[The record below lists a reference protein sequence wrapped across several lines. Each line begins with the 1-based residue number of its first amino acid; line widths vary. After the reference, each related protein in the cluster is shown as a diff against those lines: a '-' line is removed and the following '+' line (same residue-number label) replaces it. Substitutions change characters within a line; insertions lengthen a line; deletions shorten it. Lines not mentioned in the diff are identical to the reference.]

1 MFSAKKLFFT
11 ISLIFLVACE
21 DRDYQDCNGIIN
33 GGAYYDDCGEC
44 VGGRTGLTECI
55 VDCNGQL
62 GGTAYFNQC
71 ELCVEGNT
79 DIPEDSCSN
88 LNLNSYS
95 YKTVIIGQ
103 QVWLAEDL
111 KTDQFRNGSTIPDY
125 NSEVFDS
132 SGSKFVMDSEDY
144 ENRRFYY
151 SAKALNQLAPIGWRI
166 PTKLDVESLI
176 NELGG
181 DSIAGGKLKEAGYN
195 SWDFPNQFATNE
207 AGFTALGTGYRNN
220 SGNLVDARRRYCFW
234 TQDTLRVIDS
244 IETYYWTLKLSFD
257 SNNALLVPDSSG
269 LGHPVR
275 LIKDH

>member
-55 VDCNGQL
+55 IDCNGQL
-62 GGTAYFNQC
+62 GGTAYLNQC

-111 KTDQFRNGSTIPDY
+111 KADQFRNGSTIPDY

-151 SAKALNQLAPIGWRI
+151 L
-166 PTKLDVESLI
+166 SLI
-176 NELGG
+176 HISE
-181 DSIAGGKLKEAGYN
+181 
-195 SWDFPNQFATNE
+195 PT
-207 AGFTALGTGYRNN
+207 R
-220 SGNLVDARRRYCFW
+220 LV
-234 TQDTLRVIDS
+234 
-244 IETYYWTLKLSFD
+244 
-257 SNNALLVPDSSG
+257 
-269 LGHPVR
+269 
-275 LIKDH
+275 

>member
-1 MFSAKKLFFT
+1 MT
-11 ISLIFLVACE
+11 
-21 DRDYQDCNGIIN
+21 
-33 GGAYYDDCGEC
+33 
-44 VGGRTGLTECI
+44 
-55 VDCNGQL
+55 
-62 GGTAYFNQC
+62 
-71 ELCVEGNT
+71 
-79 DIPEDSCSN
+79 N
-88 LNLNSYS
+88 LN
-95 YKTVIIGQ
+95 
-103 QVWLAEDL
+103 
-111 KTDQFRNGSTIPDY
+111 
-125 NSEVFDS
+125 DS
-132 SGSKFVMDSEDY
+132 

-151 SAKALNQLAPIGWRI
+151 SAKTLNQLAPIGWRI

-181 DSIAGGKLKEAGYN
+181 GSIAGGKLKEAGYN

-207 AGFTALGTGYRNN
+207 VDFAALGTGYRNN

>member
-1 MFSAKKLFFT
+1 MSIVKKLFFA
-11 ISLIFLVACE
+11 ISIIFLLSCE

-62 GGTAYFNQC
+62 GGTAYLNQC

-151 SAKALNQLAPIGWRI
+151 SAKALSQLAPIGWRI

-207 AGFTALGTGYRNN
+207 VGFAALGKGYRNN
-220 SGNLVDARRRYCFW
+220 RGTLVDAKRRYSFW

-244 IETYYWTLKLSFD
+244 TETYYWTLKLSFD
-257 SNNALLVPDSSG
+257 SNYAILMPDSSG
-269 LGHPVR
+269 LGHPIR
-275 LIKDH
+275 LIKKN

>member
-1 MFSAKKLFFT
+1 M
-11 ISLIFLVACE
+11 
-21 DRDYQDCNGIIN
+21 
-33 GGAYYDDCGEC
+33 
-44 VGGRTGLTECI
+44 
-55 VDCNGQL
+55 
-62 GGTAYFNQC
+62 
-71 ELCVEGNT
+71 EGNT
-79 DIPEDSCSN
+79 NIPQDSCSS
-88 LNLNSYS
+88 LNLNNYS

-166 PTKLDVESLI
+166 PTKADIESLM

-207 AGFTALGTGYRNN
+207 AGFT
-220 SGNLVDARRRYCFW
+220 C
-234 TQDTLRVIDS
+234 
-244 IETYYWTLKLSFD
+244 
-257 SNNALLVPDSSG
+257 LLYTSPSPRDD
-269 LGHPVR
+269 R
-275 LIKDH
+275 

>member
-1 MFSAKKLFFT
+1 MLCLKFTHNMNAIFEKLSKLIIGLKSQAKKNMSSAKKLFFT

-21 DRDYQDCNGIIN
+21 DRDYQDCNGIVN
-33 GGAYYDDCGEC
+33 GGAYYDDCGMC

-62 GGTAYFNQC
+62 GGTAYLNQC

-79 DIPEDSCSN
+79 NIPQDSCSK
-88 LNLNSYS
+88 LNFNEYS

-103 QVWLAEDL
+103 QVWLKEDL
-111 KTDQFRNGSTIPDY
+111 KTDKFRDGSTIPDY
-125 NSEVFDS
+125 NSEVIDS
-132 SGSKFVMDSEDY
+132 SGTKFVKNLNNS

-151 SAKALNQLAPIGWRI
+151 SAKTLNQIAPIGWRI

-195 SWDFPNQFATNE
+195 SWDFPNQFAT
-207 AGFTALGTGYRNN
+207 
-220 SGNLVDARRRYCFW
+220 
-234 TQDTLRVIDS
+234 
-244 IETYYWTLKLSFD
+244 
-257 SNNALLVPDSSG
+257 
-269 LGHPVR
+269 
-275 LIKDH
+275 

>member
-1 MFSAKKLFFT
+1 MSFVKKLFFF
-11 ISLIFLVACE
+11 ISIIFLLSCE

-33 GGAYYDDCGEC
+33 GGAYYDDCGIC

-62 GGTAYFNQC
+62 GGTAFLNQC

-79 DIPEDSCSN
+79 NIPQDSCSN
-88 LNLNSYS
+88 LNFNGYS
-95 YKTVIIGQ
+95 YNTVIIGQ

-111 KTDQFRNGSTIPDY
+111 KTDQFSDGSTIPNYD
-125 NSEVFDS
+125 SEVIDS
-132 SGSKFVMDSEDY
+132 SGTKFVTNLNDSE
-144 ENRRFYY
+144 NRTFYY
-151 SAKALNQLAPIGWRI
+151 SAKSLSHITPVGWRI
-166 PTKLDVESLI
+166 PTKADMDNLI

-207 AGFTALGTGYRNN
+207 AGFIALGMGYRNN
-220 SGNLVDARRRYCFW
+220 SGNLVDARRRYSFW

-257 SNNALLVPDSSG
+257 SNNALLVPDSSR
-269 LGHPVR
+269 LGHPIR
-275 LIKDH
+275 LIKDQ